1 MPHTKDKHM
10 INTNRAVLVKFET
23 NANPHQLTSSGSAD
37 IYVPFKVSQINIKGI
52 DLDFDSDFQS
62 MYFTSNL
69 VDYGPLGSGFAGIL
83 CDNSTTTKQM
93 TYLFKDPRDI
103 NGSYTFIYH
112 VLDIITFYFPNG
124 YVPGT
129 GPDSSAV
136 VGTTAGSPPG
146 RVLFMLEFIG
156 YV

>member
-1 MPHTKDKHM
+1 MPHTKEKKM
-10 INTNRAVLVKFET
+10 INTNRAVVVNFEGYASAT
-23 NANPHQLTSSGSAD
+23 QLTANGAAD

-52 DLDFDSDFQS
+52 DLDFETDFRA

-83 CDNSTTTKQM
+83 YDNSTSTKQM
-93 TYLFKDPRDI
+93 TYLFQDPRDI
-103 NGSYTFIYH
+103 NGNYTFTYH
-112 VLDIITFYFPNG
+112 ILDTVAIYFPNG
-124 YVPGT
+124 FIPGT
-129 GPDSSAV
+129 GADTSSV
-136 VGTTAGSPPG
+136 TGTLPGAPPG